1 MPGATEL
8 INCDKKGSEVS
19 LYYDTADDPAAVGGS
34 NCATPVWVFHKGITG
49 DLSINETEDEEE
61 LSVRDPDQMY
71 KQYSESKAD
80 LEISGEQAVE
90 PGYEGYIYLNSA
102 RTGSYAR
109 NFLVLTGYL
118 TELLNVGFKGKFR
131 GFDRSITGAE
141 SGPAKQNFKLKPAA
155 CVRAGCKITPVKT
168 AAASTIATYDP
179 GAFVA
184 LDSKALIESI
194 RSHSIYKAINN
205 TTAEEI
211 FTDVV
216 PLIGFLGAD
225 TVDSLLTSL
234 VEASPIPR
242 ETRPLSTRRS
252 KPVVTGMGGFNRADL
267 LKALNEIVKN
277 GG

>member
-19 LYYDTADDPAAVGGS
+19 LYYDTADDPSAVGGS
-34 NCATPVWVFHKGITG
+34 NCATPVWVYHKGITG
-49 DLSINETEDEEE
+49 DLSINDTEDEEE
-61 LSVRDPDQMY
+61 LSVRDPDQLY

-90 PGYEGYIYLNSA
+90 PGYEGYIYLNAA
-102 RTGSYAR
+102 RNGSFAR

-118 TELLNVGFKGKFR
+118 TELLNVGFRGKFR
-131 GFDRSITGAE
+131 NFDRSITGPE
-141 SGPAKQNFKLKPAA
+141 SGASKANFKLKPAA
-155 CVRAGCKITPVKT
+155 CVRSGCKITPVKT
-168 AAASTIATYDP
+168 AAASTITTYDP

-184 LDSKALIESI
+184 LSTKDLIESI
-194 RSHSIYKAINN
+194 TSHSIYKAINR

-211 FTDVV
+211 FTEVG

-242 ETRPLSTRRS
+242 ETRALSTRRS

-267 LKALNEIVKN
+267 LEALNEIVKN